1 MHRQHGQLL
10 CAAGRRGDLPA
21 RRSVRGA
28 ELLPLLGGGA
38 EQPGPGGM
46 DRVRHDPRGRAAV
59 GPRLA
64 EPAGGRAQARGGGPS
79 ERGPAHQDEPR
90 ADQHGGPVSRRPLAA
105 ADPAGG
111 VADTGRDVRRRGGGV
126 SRLPAAGVHGAVGG
140 GLHPALGGGGVVRDA
155 LPDRPGRAVGEV
167 RGAVLPRGLALQPD
181 AARQGLE
188 GDGDEA
194 PQLCPLGD
202 GPLSEQPA
210 LGDGGAGLMAKSL
223 SVAGRP
229 GGAGGFPFPATEVTH
244 AGGDSGSDDQGGQD
258 DGGRHGRRRQAG
270 ADRRR
275 GGAEAPGDGHPPH
288 RGPGDGGAR
297 PGRPGAGLCQ
307 GQRLRPALL
316 RDGLPDGEEGLSE
329 ARARLR
335 TCCCRSRA
343 SPVLLLKKFLV
354 AVFLMASFA
363 NGTSAAS
370 TSDNSSLTTGSFT
383 PGAGDLLLAPA
394 VVTGQAGGG
403 TFSDSQGLGWTQVN
417 SALKNASADTIV
429 LAVANRFAAG
439 SAMTV
444 TFTPAGA
451 PTCSGQAI
459 SVVRIIGMS
468 RAGSAAIRQSGVQNN
483 GAAGTGPIVTWGKT
497 SLPRN
502 LCYAV
507 VGSGTSPAPT
517 LPPLVEPREAPDE
530 VLGNVHFDQ
539 RSQGQAILLRALRQA
554 PASVAPRAVLTVVP
568 RDHAPT
574 MNDRGRAFVL
584 GRQGANPPGP
594 GNGPRPPAA
603 AAAAEP
609 ATVFL
614 EAVRPVQL
622 HGKVAP
628 AAAAP
633 ATPTPVRVG
642 LPEDVAGW
650 QRTGEVRLLGGKAG
664 AAVTPPTLRS
674 ALAVPAED
682 VLSGQRHP
690 EALRQGGLPSKPVT
704 PPTLRPATAVPAEDA
719 VTPQVP
725 PRSGVLGGKP
735 SAPVTPPMHRPARFV
750 PAEDV
755 LSGQRHTEGLI
766 YGGKPGKAVTP
777 PTLRVIVSG
786 WPPPPPEQL
795 APPPGAVHG
804 GKPTAGVTPPV
815 HRPVLTWRQ
824 DAGSEFRSVPHD
836 GMTAA
841 VIHAFPPTLVHGPL
855 CVTAAGVNVPGP
867 TAATLIV
874 TGLTAANVSVPGP
887 TAATLIVTGLTAAN
901 VSVPGPT
908 AATLIAAGLTADDVS
923 VPEPTAAALIAAGLT
938 AANVSFPGPTAASVI
953 VVGLTAA
960 NVSVPGPTAASAG
973 LP

>member
-1 MHRQHGQLL
+1 
-10 CAAGRRGDLPA
+10 
-21 RRSVRGA
+21 
-28 ELLPLLGGGA
+28 
-38 EQPGPGGM
+38 
-46 DRVRHDPRGRAAV
+46 
-59 GPRLA
+59 
-64 EPAGGRAQARGGGPS
+64 
-79 ERGPAHQDEPR
+79 
-90 ADQHGGPVSRRPLAA
+90 
-105 ADPAGG
+105 
-111 VADTGRDVRRRGGGV
+111 
-126 SRLPAAGVHGAVGG
+126 
-140 GLHPALGGGGVVRDA
+140 
-155 LPDRPGRAVGEV
+155 
-167 RGAVLPRGLALQPD
+167 
-181 AARQGLE
+181 
-188 GDGDEA
+188 
-194 PQLCPLGD
+194 
-202 GPLSEQPA
+202 
-210 LGDGGAGLMAKSL
+210 
-223 SVAGRP
+223 
-229 GGAGGFPFPATEVTH
+229 
-244 AGGDSGSDDQGGQD
+244 
-258 DGGRHGRRRQAG
+258 
-270 ADRRR
+270 
-275 GGAEAPGDGHPPH
+275 
-288 RGPGDGGAR
+288 
-297 PGRPGAGLCQ
+297 
-307 GQRLRPALL
+307 
-316 RDGLPDGEEGLSE
+316 
-329 ARARLR
+329 
-335 TCCCRSRA
+335 
-343 SPVLLLKKFLV
+343 VLLLKKFLV

-383 PGAGDLLLAPA
+383 PGAGDLLLASA

-507 VGSGTSPAPT
+507 VGSGTSPPSMTAPSGWFVNNNTGYGTPATGLEDFHIDSGFTAPMVSWGSTSASPFGAIAVELDTSAPT

-923 VPEPTAAALIAAGLT
+923 VPEPTAAAVIAAGLT
-938 AANVSFPGPTAASVI
+938 AANVSVPGPTAASVI